1 MCLDYF
7 FLQEK
12 KRSLQFEKQWVIVL
26 FAFLSVLTLI
36 VFPSVSDRIGLKISF
51 PNQFGGHESKA
62 LVTQLLFYQP
72 SRCVTVFL

>member
-7 FLQEK
+7 FARK
-12 KRSLQFEKQWVIVL
+12 KKVPPVEKQWVIVL